1 MLIAS
6 VPFSFCSSTVRI
18 NLVLETSVI
27 AFLMYLFSA
36 AVWKYLDAVIL
47 LIYFIQVFP
56 FPPCDDLERNAQIL
70 IDFSLT
76 VKAATL
82 IFISEHG
89 SAFSSAREGK
99 SGFLYY
105 LVKS

>member
-6 VPFSFCSSTVRI
+6 VPFSFCSSTVSI

-47 LIYFIQVFP
+47 LIYFIHVFP
-56 FPPCDDLERNAQIL
+56 FPPCDDLERNTGMHILAHQIR
-70 IDFSLT
+70 
-76 VKAATL
+76 
-82 IFISEHG
+82 ISEILPWD
-89 SAFSSAREGK
+89 RK
-99 SGFLYY
+99 SYPGY
-105 LVKS
+105 LTQAVT